1 MKHFLLLTCAALSL
15 YSANL
20 FAHGEDK
27 AGPHGGYVRMPGAFH
42 TEVIKEGKD
51 KLRVYLL
58 DINWKNPSVKDSSV
72 EATIKNGK
80 TTTVL
85 SCEKETDSYV
95 CSSKN
100 GTLKLKG
107 QLEILAKREGQ
118 VGVAAVY
125 PLPFKFEI
133 SKEQKQDSHEGHH

>member
-1 MKHFLLLTCAALSL
+1 MKHQLLLIGAALSL
-15 YSANL
+15 YSTNL

-42 TEVIKEGKD
+42 TEVIKEQKD

-80 TTTVL
+80 QRPFFLVR
-85 SCEKETDSYV
+85 K
-95 CSSKN
+95 
-100 GTLKLKG
+100 
-107 QLEILAKREGQ
+107 KRIHMF
-118 VGVAAVY
+118 AV
-125 PLPFKFEI
+125 
-133 SKEQKQDSHEGHH
+133 QKTEL